1 MLIRNSDY
9 EPVFLI
15 PVDGK
20 PAGLEQEKY
29 CKLLVCGTLSHRKCE
44 GKAGPT
50 TLRVIG
56 KKLLIK
62 R

>member
-20 PAGLEQEKY
+20 PAGLEQESIEN
-29 CKLLVCGTLSHRKCE
+29 CWCVVL
-44 GKAGPT
+44 
-50 TLRVIG
+50 
-56 KKLLIK
+56 
-62 R
+62 

>member
-29 CKLLVCGTLSHRKCE
+29 CKLLVCGTLSH
-44 GKAGPT
+44 
-50 TLRVIG
+50 
-56 KKLLIK
+56 
-62 R
+62 